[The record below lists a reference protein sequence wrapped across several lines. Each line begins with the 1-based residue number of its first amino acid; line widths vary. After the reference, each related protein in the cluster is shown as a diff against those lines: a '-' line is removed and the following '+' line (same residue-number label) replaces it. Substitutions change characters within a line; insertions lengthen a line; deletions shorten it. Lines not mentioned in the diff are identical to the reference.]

1 MAVAFPQPPYF
12 EGQEFVTPEGLIFVY
27 KGGRWFGANPNP
39 KYVDIQGATG
49 VSITGATGPQGDRG
63 IQGET
68 GPQGLRGETGPTGA
82 KGNAGDRGLTGP
94 TGPTGPAGGKGA
106 TGDRG
111 PVGPTGAKGNTGDRG
126 PTGPAGARGPGGP
139 TGPTGARGPGGP
151 TGPTGARGPTGPTGS
166 FSGSYAQGRTGPV
179 VTSPDNSVGGARD
192 GIGTGRQYIEF
203 RASNRAVGVDYYLSD
218 ERYKTN
224 IVPTKVT
231 KQQSANIIN
240 SIQHSEFNWNED
252 NPEGIAGNYVEI
264 GYIAQNLEAAHPSL
278 ANELS
283 DGKMSVNMQN
293 LSIHVTHTIQYLLDE
308 IADLKAEIQALK
320 NQ

>member
-82 KGNAGDRGLTGP
+82 KGNTGDRGPIGP
-94 TGPTGPAGGKGA
+94 TGPTGGRGA

-166 FSGSYAQGRTGPV
+166 FSGSYAQGRSGPV
-179 VTSPDNSVGGARD
+179 VASPDNTVGGARD
-192 GIGTGRQYIEF
+192 GINSGQYIEF
-203 RASNRAVGVDYYLSD
+203 RASNRAVGVDYFISD
-218 ERYKTN
+218 VRYKEN
-224 IVPTKVT
+224 IAPTQIT

-240 SIQHSEFNWNED
+240 SIEHSEFNWNAD
-252 NPEGIAGNYVEI
+252 NPEGIAGTYVEI
-264 GYIAQNLEAAHPSL
+264 GYIAQNLEAADPSL
-278 ANELS
+278 INELS
-283 DGKMSVNMQN
+283 DGKKSVNTQN